1 MIRPISLLLTLM
13 SLGLMVGCSPASTP
27 VTATPPAGSE
37 FAIYLT
43 AQNPDAGSSLDPAR
57 LELSPEPLLSLGD
70 IIFYA
75 SKTHQIQLTQAAVE
89 RFSQLDLPGQAFV
102 VTVEGKPIYA
112 GRFMAAYFSRSDS
125 GVVILWPPMNQPTG
139 TIQIQLGYPG
149 PSFFTG
155 QDPRSDPRIMSALQ
169 QAGKLR

>member
-1 MIRPISLLLTLM
+1 MIRALSLLLILT
-13 SLGLMVGCSPASTP
+13 SLGLVVGCSPAVTP
-27 VTATPPAGSE
+27 VTVTPPAGSE

-43 AQNPDAGSSLDPAR
+43 AQNPDLVQLPDPSR
-57 LELSPEPLLSLGD
+57 LELSPAPLLSLDD
-70 IIFYA
+70 IIFYS

-102 VTVEGKPIYA
+102 VTAEGKPIYA

-125 GVVILWPPMNQPTG
+125 GVVILWPPMNQPSE